1 MTPFDYKI
9 SLGTSIEKTSPD
21 RHAETTNRT
30 KASNFRNV
38 FIIFYYFLKLLPKTP
53 KDPVAIFLEEL

>member
-9 SLGTSIEKTSPD
+9 SLETRSEKTRPD
-21 RHAETTNRT
+21 RGAVATRRA
-30 KASNFRNV
+30 KACNLMNL
-38 FIIFYYFLKLLPKTP
+38 FIIFYNFLKLFPQTP